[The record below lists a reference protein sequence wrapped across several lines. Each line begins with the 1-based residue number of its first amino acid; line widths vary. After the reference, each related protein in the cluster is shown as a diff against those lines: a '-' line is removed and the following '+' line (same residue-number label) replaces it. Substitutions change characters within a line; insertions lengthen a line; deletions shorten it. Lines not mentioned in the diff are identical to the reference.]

1 MGEPRLL
8 HFGSAVVDFVY
19 RLHELPKPGED
30 IIASSFRVLP
40 GGGYNMMTAARR
52 SGLKTAY
59 AGLIGDGVAGMALA
73 RALDEEDIDRLQPPY
88 TGEDTGICITLV
100 TDDAERTFVSRP
112 GAECRLTCDRL
123 ASLGTT
129 DDDWFFTSGYTLSY
143 PECRDEQARFIASL
157 PALSPFVLDPTGIV
171 ASIPQA
177 VLEVALQRVDWLSC
191 NNTEAEVIAG
201 GGSCADMAARL
212 LDAHCP
218 RAKGVVIRTGAEGAW
233 LACRAAPP
241 VFVPAFKVASVDTNG
256 AGDCHVGAFVAALAG
271 GRAPHDAVRYAN
283 AAAALSTTRHGGATA
298 PTRDE
303 VDQFLKR
310 VGEQ

>member
-30 IIASSFRVLP
+30 IIASSFRALP

-59 AGLIGDGVAGMALA
+59 AGLIGDGVAGATLA
-73 RALDEEDIDRLQPPY
+73 RALDEEDIDRLQPLY
-88 TGEDTGICITLV
+88 AGEDTGICITLV

-112 GAECRLTCDRL
+112 GAECRLTCERL
-123 ASLGTT
+123 AVLDTT

-143 PECRDEQARFIASL
+143 PECRDEQSRFIASL

-177 VLEVALQRVDWLSC
+177 VLKAALQRVDWLSC

-201 GGSCADMAARL
+201 AGSCPDMAARL

-218 RAKGVVIRTGAEGAW
+218 RAKGVVIRAGAEGAW
-233 LACRAAPP
+233 LACRGAPP
-241 VFVPAFKVASVDTNG
+241 VFVPAFKVATVDTNG

-271 GRAPHDAVRYAN
+271 GRVPREAVRYAN

-310 VGEQ
+310 AGEQ

>member
-30 IIASSFRVLP
+30 IIASSFRALP

-59 AGLIGDGVAGMALA
+59 AGLIGDGVAGAALA
-73 RALDEEDIDRLQPPY
+73 RALDEEDIDRLQPLY
-88 TGEDTGICITLV
+88 AGEDTGICITLV

-112 GAECRLTCDRL
+112 GAECRLTCERL
-123 ASLGTT
+123 AVLDTT

-177 VLEVALQRVDWLSC
+177 VLKAALQRVDWLSC

-201 GGSCADMAARL
+201 AGSCPDMAARL

-218 RAKGVVIRTGAEGAW
+218 GAKGVVIRAGAEGAW
-233 LACRAAPP
+233 LACRGAPP
-241 VFVPAFKVASVDTNG
+241 VFVPAFKVATVDTNG

-271 GRAPHDAVRYAN
+271 GRVPREAVRYAN

-298 PTRDE
+298 PTKDE

-310 VGEQ
+310 AGEQ

>member
-1 MGEPRLL
+1 MGEARLL

-30 IIASSFRVLP
+30 IIASSVRVLP

-59 AGLIGDGVAGMALA
+59 AGLIGNGPAGATLGK
-73 RALDEEDIDRLQPPY
+73 ALDAEDIARLQPPY
-88 TGEDTGICITLV
+88 EAEDTGICITLV
-100 TDDAERTFVSRP
+100 TDDAERTFISRP
-112 GAECRLTCDRL
+112 GAECRLTCEGL
-123 ASLGTT
+123 AALDTS

-143 PECRDEQARFIASL
+143 PECRDEQAKFIASL
-157 PALSPFVLDPTGIV
+157 PEPSPFVLDPTGIV
-171 ASIPQA
+171 ASIPKPI
-177 VLEVALQRVDWLSC
+177 LDMALRRVDWLSC
-191 NNTEAEVIAG
+191 NGTEAEIITG
-201 GGSCADMAARL
+201 GGSCPSMAARL
-212 LDAHCP
+212 LNIHCP
-218 RAKGVVIRTGAEGAW
+218 RAKGVVIRTGSEGAW
-233 LACRAAPP
+233 LACRGEA
-241 VFVPAFKVASVDTNG
+241 PAFIPAFRVVTVDTNG

-271 GRAPHDAVRYAN
+271 GHSPFQAARYAN

-310 VGEQ
+310 AGEQ